1 MIYEL
6 EQNPLTLS
14 EKEKR
19 KYLFLKQVA
28 TLNSFRERN
37 AISEEQFNVS
47 YRGLISKM
55 RITNEELQDWL

>member
-14 EKEKR
+14 EKDKR

-55 RITNEELQDWL
+55 RITDEELQDWL